1 MIREFCPQATPRA
14 RRPSMNRGSGS
25 GCAVNIS
32 KEAHAALVRM
42 AARQSLKLGRKVGL
56 QELANFLTI
65 ELERK
70 NRP

>member
-1 MIREFCPQATPRA
+1 
-14 RRPSMNRGSGS
+14 
-25 GCAVNIS
+25 
-32 KEAHAALVRM
+32 M